1 MLLTKSGRIRRTGR
15 VTCMGEEKI
24 VYMVLMGKPEGKKSF
39 VRRRR
44 GWADNIKMELNEIGR
59 GLVLD

>member
-1 MLLTKSGRIRRTGR
+1 
-15 VTCMGEEKI
+15 MGEEKI